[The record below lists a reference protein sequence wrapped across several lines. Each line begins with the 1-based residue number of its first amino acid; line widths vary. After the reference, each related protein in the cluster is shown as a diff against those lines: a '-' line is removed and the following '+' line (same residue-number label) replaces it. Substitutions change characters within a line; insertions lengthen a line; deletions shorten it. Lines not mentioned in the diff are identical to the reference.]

1 VKLLEAE
8 PVAAPEVAPEPP
20 RETPPEEALAPP
32 ASGRT
37 CKACGAAMEDGQDWC
52 LACGTAAPGS
62 LGDRPGWR
70 AASTVVVLAL
80 LLVLGAV
87 GAGYAA
93 LKSDTNAKTTASA
106 PPPASPT
113 QAQVAPPATTQ
124 APSTQAPTASAPTT
138 SSTPK
143 SSTLPKVHSPK
154 PSTTQGSPVTPV
166 TPAPTTPTPTPTPS
180 TSTPSTSTPST
191 STPTTTQP
199 QDTGPQPIELKS
211 DAGSAYDPYGRA
223 KATGKPERALDDD
236 TSTSWYVDPNDPQSI
251 GVGYAVD
258 LGKLQGIREIKLQTT
273 TPGFTMEVY
282 ATDEPEL
289 PPDILDTRW
298 SHVTNVSKV
307 GVKEDGKE
315 NVVLGAG
322 STKYRNLLLWFT
334 TPPTDGPR
342 LRLVELKLLG

>member
-1 VKLLEAE
+1 MKLLEAE

-32 ASGRT
+32 ASGHT
-37 CKACGAAMEDGQDWC
+37 CKTCGAAMEDGQDWC
-52 LACGTAAPGS
+52 LSCGTAAPGS
-62 LGDRPGWR
+62 LGERPGWR
-70 AASTVVVLAL
+70 AATTVIALAL

-93 LKSDTNAKTTASA
+93 LKSDSNAKTTASA
-106 PPPASPT
+106 PA
-113 QAQVAPPATTQ
+113 AAPPAAQVTPP
-124 APSTQAPTASAPTT
+124 ATQAPTTQTPTASTPTT

-143 SSTLPKVHSPK
+143 SSTLPKIHSTK
-154 PSTTQGSPVTPV
+154 PSTTPGSAVTPV
-166 TPAPTTPTPTPTPS
+166 NPAPTTSTPT
-180 TSTPSTSTPST
+180 TSTPTGST
-191 STPTTTQP
+191 STPTTSTPTNTEP
-199 QDTGPQPIELKS
+199 QDTGPQPIELKT
-211 DAGSAYDPYGRA
+211 DAGTAYDPYGRA
-223 KATGKPERALDDD
+223 KATGKPERALDGD
-236 TSTSWYVDPNDPQSI
+236 TSTSWYVDPIDPQSI

-298 SHVTNVSKV
+298 SHITNVSKV

-334 TPPTDGPR
+334 TPPTDGAR
-342 LRLVELKLLG
+342 LRLVELQLLG

>member
-1 VKLLEAE
+1 
-8 PVAAPEVAPEPP
+8 
-20 RETPPEEALAPP
+20 
-32 ASGRT
+32 
-37 CKACGAAMEDGQDWC
+37 MEDGQDWC

-62 LGDRPGWR
+62 LGERPGWR
-70 AASTVVVLAL
+70 AATTVVALAL

-93 LKSDTNAKTTASA
+93 LKSDSNTKTTAA
-106 PPPASPT
+106 TPPPTT
-113 QAQVAPPATTQ
+113 QAQVAPPATTPPPATTQ
-124 APSTQAPTASAPTT
+124 TPTSSTPTT
-138 SSTPK
+138 STTPK
-143 SSTLPKVHSPK
+143 SSTLPKVHSSK

-166 TPAPTTPTPTPTPS
+166 TPAPTT
-180 TSTPSTSTPST
+180 STPPTSAPST
-191 STPTTTQP
+191 STPTTSTP
-199 QDTGPQPIELKS
+199 TTSTPTTSTPADTGPQPIELKA

-298 SHVTNVSKV
+298 SHITNVSKV
-307 GVKEDGKE
+307 GVKGDGKE
-315 NVVLGAG
+315 NIVLGAG